1 VPPWYEQSDQAS
13 LRAQVL
19 DLHGRAARERLYQAP
34 PGKPHYRLAGGH
46 LDLLDRVTI
55 IEGGGSH
62 QQGYIYASR
71 RTNPAAWFF
80 AAHFKDDPVMP
91 GSLGIEGILQAMQ
104 VYALQYD
111 LGSQFASPRFVTLPN
126 HQIHWKYR
134 GQIVREVREWSLE
147 VHITSIERSADQ
159 VIITGDASVWRG
171 SLRIY
176 ELKQLA
182 LRIIET
188 P

>member
-1 VPPWYEQSDQAS
+1 
-13 LRAQVL
+13 
-19 DLHGRAARERLYQAP
+19 
-34 PGKPHYRLAGGH
+34 
-46 LDLLDRVTI
+46 
-55 IEGGGSH
+55 
-62 QQGYIYASR
+62 
-71 RTNPAAWFF
+71 
-80 AAHFKDDPVMP
+80 MP

-147 VHITSIERSADQ
+147 VHITSIERRADQ